1 MNNWKP
7 NDTQSLFL
15 KVLSDE
21 PHTLA
26 ELAEMA
32 GVEAFA
38 PGAINPLKKKNL
50 VANGNDRIIECP
62 HCGAKR
68 KVKTWKK
75 F

>member
-1 MNNWKP
+1 
-7 NDTQSLFL
+7 
-15 KVLSDE
+15 
-21 PHTLA
+21 
-26 ELAEMA
+26 MA

-50 VANGNDRIIECP
+50 VANGDDRIIECP